1 MACSSSPAAPPA
13 LVLLDIQLPG
23 MSGLDFIRQL
33 RADHVLRTIP
43 IIALAALV
51 MPGDRERC
59 LAVGA
64 DVYLAKPFRLTTLL
78 TTIAAQLSERSIA
91 D

>member
-1 MACSSSPAAPPA
+1 
-13 LVLLDIQLPG
+13 
-23 MSGLDFIRQL
+23 MSGLDVIRQI
-33 RADHVLRTIP
+33 RADQALHAIP
-43 IIALAALV
+43 IIALTALV

-59 LAVGA
+59 LAAGA

-78 TTIAAQLSERSIA
+78 TTIAAQLGDQSIA